1 MQQKDKNVSRF
12 QSVVGNII
20 KENRENKAKTSLN
33 NFARSYGL
41 DRGNLSKI
49 ERGIIGCR
57 LETAWKIS
65 EALNIRFSDFAK
77 LIEDRL
83 GQDFKLLDE

>member
-1 MQQKDKNVSRF
+1 MQHLKSKNTEFQKA
-12 QSVVGNII
+12 VGKII
-20 KENRENKAKTSLN
+20 TRLREEKAQDSIN
-33 NFARSYGL
+33 NFARSYGF

-65 EALNIRFSDFAK
+65 EACDVKFSQFVKLLEEELGDNFK
-77 LIEDRL
+77 LI
-83 GQDFKLLDE
+83 DE